1 MLLPPWPQTVPDPQ
15 ISHVAV
21 GRAPLRNLT
30 GHDILPRGGL

>member
-21 GRAPLRNLT
+21 GRAPLR
-30 GHDILPRGGL
+30 LPSHWP